1 MSSSLW
7 MMTMDLPVSVQLD
20 SVSMIDLPPHAED
33 LSVWVLLWLGNE
45 AKTFSFFLSLLTR
58 NITNM
63 WGKLAYNCNCRC
75 FFNTQFAPP
84 CFFFIFV
91 NAVLMYD
98 LACTLPWFLPALSKF
113 YWSSLLK
120 RHLTLTKC
128 AYKYLHFNNTPHVHL
143 ESSVFTRCLGSQ
155 PFWSHVCNIYG
166 LFILLVSSLT
176 TSQKN
181 NSPDNVTNCD

>member
-1 MSSSLW
+1 

-33 LSVWVLLWLGNE
+33 LSVWVLLWVGNE

-58 NITNM
+58 NITCQGNLPV
-63 WGKLAYNCNCRC
+63 KCNFHC
-75 FFNTQFAPP
+75 FLIPKEASICATL
-84 CFFFIFV
+84 FFISV
-91 NAVLMYD
+91 NAVLIYY

-113 YWSSLLK
+113 CWSSLLK

-128 AYKYLHFNNTPHVHL
+128 AYKYLHFSNTPHVHL

-181 NSPDNVTNCD
+181 NGPDNVTNCD

>member
-1 MSSSLW
+1 
-7 MMTMDLPVSVQLD
+7 
-20 SVSMIDLPPHAED
+20 
-33 LSVWVLLWLGNE
+33 
-45 AKTFSFFLSLLTR
+45 
-58 NITNM
+58 
-63 WGKLAYNCNCRC
+63 
-75 FFNTQFAPP
+75 
-84 CFFFIFV
+84 
-91 NAVLMYD
+91 MYY

-113 YWSSLLK
+113 YWSSLPK

-128 AYKYLHFNNTPHVHL
+128 AYKYLHFSITPHVHL

-181 NSPDNVTNCD
+181 NSPDNVTNCDKICFKIILIIHFLYNANAAFKSIQFCFSSLFLSQMLSEGEFDDREILHLQERANRLLLREYDE